1 MIKMID
7 SDLLHEFLENSQ
19 QIRDLVDRNLEI
31 IRKADRAEYERA
43 KAYWYAH
50 IVMALSNDH
59 DYLGKNMSTMQESAE
74 VLESKAYG
82 EDEDAE

>member
-1 MIKMID
+1 MD
-7 SDLLHEFLENSQ
+7 YSSENLEEFLENIEK
-19 QIRDLVDRNLEI
+19 IRELTDRNLDI
-31 IRKADRAEYERA
+31 IRKADRHEYERA

-59 DYLGKNMSTMQESAE
+59 EYLGKNMSTMQESAE
-74 VLESKAYG
+74 VLENKVYG